1 MTNKILI
8 ACCDAEIKNIMKKYC
23 SSVLG
28 ESNVII
34 CESINEIHNAI
45 KYDKK
50 DIAIVFDKYFLGF
63 VVSYELVR
71 IRYLNEKVLTYFVD
85 MGDVAHYFAM
95 RIHQLGV
102 DGFIPRIEDKDF
114 LIKSIREIQSGKKT
128 YPESVQRCFDE
139 EDYLLDRE
147 FISEVTTAEMEIAL
161 YIIKGYC
168 AKEICYHT
176 GLSKSSVSNYT
187 KRLKRKIGY
196 NKPGDL
202 ELLSRK
208 YFKHLAGGEDDN

>member
-1 MTNKILI
+1 MINKIVI
-8 ACCDAEIKNIMKKYC
+8 ACCDDEIKGIMKKYC

-28 ESNVII
+28 ENHVMV
-34 CESINEIHNAI
+34 CESLNEMHNEIKYEDVAI
-45 KYDKK
+45 
-50 DIAIVFDKYFLGF
+50 IFDKYFLGF

-71 IRYLNEKVLTYFVD
+71 IRYLNDKALTYFVD

-95 RIHQLGV
+95 RVHQLGV
-102 DGFIPRIEDKDF
+102 DGFIPMIEDKEY
-114 LIKSIREIQSGKKT
+114 LKKSIQKIQIGIKT

-147 FISEVTTAEMEIAL
+147 FISEVTTSEMAIAL
-161 YIIKGYC
+161 YISKGC
-168 AKEICYHT
+168 TTKEICYYT
-176 GLSKSSVSNYT
+176 GLSKSSVCNYT

-202 ELLSRK
+202 ELLSRR
-208 YFKHLAGGEDDN
+208 YFKHLSGGENGN